1 MEETKSMAE
10 TKSVAE
16 TKSATE
22 KNSIGGENI
31 NGCKAVL
38 QALQAMF
45 SGLQDSSPISMPVN
59 FNPFCIDANA
69 IDKVLDE
76 RNVENCSPDLLPLGN
91 IVY

>member
-1 MEETKSMAE
+1 MEG
-10 TKSVAE
+10 
-16 TKSATE
+16 TKSAVGTKPSTE
-22 KNSIGGENI
+22 KNSIGGNNI
-31 NGCKAVL
+31 NGCKAVI
-38 QALQAMF
+38 QALLAML

-91 IVY
+91 IVN

>member
-1 MEETKSMAE
+1 MKETKSMAE

-16 TKSATE
+16 T
-22 KNSIGGENI
+22 NSIGGDDV

-38 QALQAMF
+38 QALQAML

>member
-1 MEETKSMAE
+1 MKETKSMAE

-16 TKSATE
+16 T
-22 KNSIGGENI
+22 NSIGGDDV

-38 QALQAMF
+38 QALQAML

-59 FNPFCIDANA
+59 FNPFCIDAYA